1 MSSKKKSWWMVT
13 CQRRENDDM
22 SAAGNQCL
30 AVTKALVQHGGGKN
44 RCTKYKYNPKK
55 SVASH
60 D

>member
-1 MSSKKKSWWMVT
+1 MSAARKLVD
-13 CQRRENDDM
+13 DDM

-44 RCTKYKYNPKK
+44 RCTNYKYNPKK